1 MAQLALAVIIFD
13 QKMVLCMTA
22 PRGVGGERGLPCG
35 PEHLPD
41 SSLPQQ
47 TRFLS

>member
-13 QKMVLCMTA
+13 QKMVFCMTA

-35 PEHLPD
+35 PEHSYH
-41 SSLPQQ
+41 SSLLLK
-47 TRFLS
+47 TWFFS